1 MECEKILERK
11 ASMEIKLNKVNRDL
25 IIVRI
30 SGRFNIE
37 EVISFEKAV
46 NEVIEQSP
54 KALSLDMSGL
64 KYIDSSGIGSL
75 IKAMN
80 IAKNKNIDLVITDL
94 DKEIMHIFKLAYL
107 DRFFTI
113 STQEEIFKKY
123 S

>member
-1 MECEKILERK
+1 
-11 ASMEIKLNKVNRDL
+11 MEIKINKVNSAL
-25 IIVRI
+25 VIVRL

-37 EVISFEKAV
+37 EVINFEKVV
-46 NEVIEQSP
+46 NEIIELSP
-54 KALSLDMSGL
+54 RALSLDMSEL

-80 IAKNKNIDLVITDL
+80 IAKNRDIELVITDL

-113 STQEEIFKKY
+113 STQEEILRKY
-123 S
+123 T

>member
-1 MECEKILERK
+1 MDCEKILERN
-11 ASMEIKLNKVNRDL
+11 ALMEIKLNKVNRDL

-37 EVISFEKAV
+37 EVINFEKAV

-54 KALSLDMSGL
+54 KALSLDMSEL

>member
-1 MECEKILERK
+1 
-11 ASMEIKLNKVNRDL
+11 MEIKLNKVNTDL
-25 IIVRI
+25 VIVRI

-46 NEVIEQSP
+46 NEVIEQTP

-113 STQEEIFKKY
+113 STQEEILKKFA
-123 S
+123 

>member
-46 NEVIEQSP
+46 NEVIEQTP
-54 KALSLDMSGL
+54 KALSLDMSEL